1 MCKMISKS
9 EKLSRITEIALEK
22 GKIYGETV
30 NSFAKYAIDHNDW
43 NDVDYLIKDDPL
55 CFFYVMKLCL
65 KYGYLS
71 KFQKYFN
78 IIDFKNTSGYIEYLI
93 ICCIRYGRFKQLKLI
108 YEKYKR
114 QIDFSYNE
122 FAIFKATANS
132 KSVDIYKYMRDIL
145 KNNAKKE
152 INSACEHVIN
162 YITNN
167 KRISIENLLVIIEF
181 NSYNEIFKNYVKFII
196 SLKYAIKADFLY
208 GGV

>member
-1 MCKMISKS
+1 MISKS

-78 IIDFKNTSGYIEYLI
+78 IIDFKNTSGYVEYLI

-122 FAIFKATANS
+122 FVLIRS
-132 KSVDIYKYMRDIL
+132 SYGH
-145 KNNAKKE
+145 KN
-152 INSACEHVIN
+152 CC
-162 YITNN
+162 Y
-167 KRISIENLLVIIEF
+167 
-181 NSYNEIFKNYVKFII
+181 
-196 SLKYAIKADFLY
+196 DFSRWQRN
-208 GGV
+208 

>member
-1 MCKMISKS
+1 MISKG

-22 GKIYGETV
+22 GKTYGETV

-43 NDVDYLIKDDPL
+43 NDVDCLIKDDPL

-108 YEKYKR
+108 YEKYN
-114 QIDFSYNE
+114 QQVDFSYNE
-122 FAIFKATANS
+122 FAIFKAIANS
-132 KSVDIYKYMRDIL
+132 KNANIYNYMRNIL
-145 KNNAKKE
+145 RNNAKKE
-152 INSACEHVIN
+152 INSACEQVIN
-162 YITNN
+162 FINSN
-167 KRISIENLLVIIEF
+167 KRISIENLLMIIEF
-181 NSYNEIFKNYVKFII
+181 NSYHESFRKYVKFII
-196 SLKYAIKADFLY
+196 NLKY
-208 GGV
+208 

>member
-78 IIDFKNTSGYIEYLI
+78 IIDFKNTSGYVEYLI

-122 FAIFKATANS
+122 FAIFKAIANS
-132 KSVDIYKYMRDIL
+132 KNADIYNYMRNIL
-145 KNNAKKE
+145 RNNAKKE
-152 INSACEHVIN
+152 INSACEQVIN
-162 YITNN
+162 FINSN
-167 KRISIENLLVIIEF
+167 KHISIENLLMIIEF
-181 NSYNEIFKNYVKFII
+181 NSYHESFRKYVIFII
-196 SLKYAIKADFLY
+196 NLKY
-208 GGV
+208 